1 MRILHILYGVF
12 MLALAFAVAREPV
25 GRVAVIVFLTLA
37 GELICGTTALMLL
50 FQTVG
55 SIGDARG
62 ALEYVQGLM
71 ATAIVLVVASWLM
84 IGMLYICGSIIG
96 HIV

>member
-1 MRILHILYGVF
+1 MRILHLVYAVF
-12 MLALAFAVAREPV
+12 MIALAFAVAREPV
-25 GRVAVIVFLTLA
+25 GRVAVVVFVTLA
-37 GELICGTTALMLL
+37 GELICGTSAIMLL

-62 ALEYVQGLM
+62 VLDYVQGLM

-84 IGMLYICGSIIG
+84 VRMLYICGSIIG
-96 HIV
+96 AVV

>member
-25 GRVAVIVFLTLA
+25 GRVAVIVFVTLA

-55 SIGDARG
+55 SIGDALG
-62 ALEYVQGLM
+62 ALDYIQGLM
-71 ATAIVLVVASWLM
+71 AAAIVLVVASWLM

-96 HIV
+96 QVV